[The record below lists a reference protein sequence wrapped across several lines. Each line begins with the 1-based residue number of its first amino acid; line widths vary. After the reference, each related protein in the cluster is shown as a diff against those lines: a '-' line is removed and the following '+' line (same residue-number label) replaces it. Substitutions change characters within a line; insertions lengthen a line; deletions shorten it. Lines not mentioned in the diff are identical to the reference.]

1 MQQVVYQQAHSQP
14 PPASWL
20 ALSELFK
27 RLELGDEAL
36 LLLNER
42 KRVITGNPG
51 ATRLFQVAPE
61 ALCAQH
67 ISSLLVE
74 TELGTLDDGF
84 RQITRVPMA
93 LTHAFPKGVL
103 KARLPGGSVA
113 PLEGYLSRIAIGAVQ
128 GFTLLLRDISAEINH
143 EKRLE
148 YLATHDS
155 LTGLP
160 NRLALLDRLD
170 NAIRRHHRNETCFA
184 LIFVDLDHFKPI
196 NDRFGHEVGDR
207 ILCVCAERLKAGSRE
222 SDTVA
227 RLGGDE
233 FVILVEELPMLSE
246 LTVICRRLV
255 QSLTEQPV
263 HIGLDE
269 IHLGGS
275 LGTSVFPRDGNTPD
289 QLLRRAD
296 LAMYLQKRAH
306 QRHRQP
312 SSPSPSKGLGST
324 ADTKITPSSRG

>member
-1 MQQVVYQQAHSQP
+1 MQQVAYPQTEPNEPEPLSGF
-14 PPASWL
+14 WL
-20 ALSELFK
+20 TLKDLVK
-27 RLELGDEAL
+27 RLELGNEVL
-36 LLLNER
+36 LLLDE
-42 KRVITGNPG
+42 KRRVVIGNPG
-51 ATRLFQVAPE
+51 AMRLFKIMPE
-61 ALCAQH
+61 ALNGRRL
-67 ISSLLVE
+67 SSLLVE
-74 TELGTLDDGF
+74 TERGALDNGF
-84 RQITRVPMA
+84 RQIVRVPMA
-93 LTHAFPKGVL
+93 MTHSFPKGVL
-103 KARLPGGSVA
+103 RTRTPNGSTA
-113 PLEGYLSRIAIGAVQ
+113 PLEGYLSRIEIGGLQ

-143 EKRLE
+143 EKHLE

-233 FVILVEELPMLSE
+233 FVVLVEELPMLSE

-255 QSLTEQPV
+255 HSLTEQPV
-263 HIGLDE
+263 HIGSEEIRLD
-269 IHLGGS
+269 GS
-275 LGTSVFPRDGNTPD
+275 LGTSVFPRDGHTPD

-296 LAMYLQKRAH
+296 DAMYLQKHAH
-306 QRHRQP
+306 QQHRQTSSP
-312 SSPSPSKGLGST
+312 SPSPSKGLG
-324 ADTKITPSSRG
+324 